1 MANPIKA
8 RSLGDE
14 YQILFFWLKA
24 CDMLS
29 DHSNVDTISYEDQEI
44 KSLDDIVIRYKK
56 PIRDVSGKLIHKEY
70 YQVKYHVDYRNSI
83 TLDNL
88 MNPKFIN
95 ASKYSFLEKV
105 KEALPDLN
113 KDDEPGVA
121 FLVTPWTIHPDDALA
136 KLKIVDTKGGYFKEE
151 ILFDGKS
158 KSHIAQAREKLKV
171 HLKIK
176 EDEELRSVLAPIR
189 IWSNFYQYDL
199 LLKNLNGQLSAVG
212 LKPINLSQ
220 RINPYVSLLQRL
232 FQENQTKFNKEELIE
247 ICKSEDLWTGR
258 NIMLAEEVPVGI
270 RSFIRRAE
278 NLENDT
284 TTMTCL
290 LHYFDGRYLKD
301 EFSWNVSIKATVED
315 FIRCNL
321 AEGNSYCIYLDTH
334 STIAFTT
341 GFLLDPKSGVKA
353 VPIQKGLSGRAIWRS
368 DSKVPK
374 EQYPLWQVSHDVIDE
389 NGSDIVIVIEMTHPA
404 VQDVTDYIETNKLSA
419 KSVIRFYFEE
429 SASFNSVRDGN
440 HAMYLANEISKILN
454 GLQKEDRKRRYHFF
468 GAGPNGFWFF
478 LGQLS
483 RNFGQLTL
491 YEYDFEIAKD
501 YFPTIELP

>member
-24 CDMLS
+24 CDMLK
-29 DHSNVDTISYEDQEI
+29 DHSNVDTISYEDQKI

-56 PIRDVSGKLIHKEY
+56 PTRDMTGKLVHKEY

-83 TLDNL
+83 TLENL
-88 MNPKFIN
+88 ISPKFIN
-95 ASKYSFLEKV
+95 AAKYSFLEKV
-105 KEALPDLN
+105 KEAIPDLN
-113 KDDEPGVA
+113 KEDEPGVA
-121 FLVTPWTIHPDDALA
+121 FLVTPWSIHPDDPLA

-158 KSHIAQAREKLKV
+158 KSHIAKIRGTLKN
-171 HLKIK
+171 HLKI
-176 EDEELRSVLAPIR
+176 EDDEELKIILEAIR
-189 IWSNFYQYDL
+189 IRSNFHQYESL
-199 LLKNLNGQLSAVG
+199 IQFLNGQLLTVG
-212 LKPINLSQ
+212 LKPIDLSQ
-220 RINPYVSLLQRL
+220 RINPYVDLLRRL
-232 FQENQTKFNKEELIE
+232 FQEDQTKFNKEELIE
-247 ICKSEDLWTGR
+247 ICKSEDLWIGH
-258 NIMLAEEVPVGI
+258 NIMLNEEVPIGI
-270 RSFIRRAE
+270 RSFNRRAE
-278 NLENDT
+278 NLENNT

-290 LHYFDGRYLKD
+290 LHYFEGRYLKD
-301 EFSWNVSIKATVED
+301 EFSWNIAIKGALED

-321 AEGNSYCIYLDTH
+321 AEDSSYCIYLDTH

-341 GFLLDPKSGVKA
+341 GFFLDPKSGIKA

-368 DSKVPK
+368 DSRVPR
-374 EQYPLWQVSHDVIDE
+374 EQYPMWQVSHDVIDE

-404 VQDVTDYIETNKLSA
+404 VQDVKDYIETNQLSA
-419 KSVIRFYFEE
+419 KSILRFYFEE
-429 SASFNSVRDGN
+429 SSGFNSIHDGN
-440 HAMYLANEISKILN
+440 HAMYLANEISKTLN
-454 GLQKEDRKRRYHFF
+454 GLQKEDKKRRYHFF

-491 YEYDFEIAKD
+491 YEYDIEITKD
-501 YFPTIELP
+501 YFPTIDLP